1 MWFVSPLAL
10 VSLSSCCPSKH
21 ALLVPKEEDCIE
33 WFKNAGFKDVKL
45 KRIGPKWYHGGFK
58 VRHGQV
64 HPSVHISLW
73 LFAVQ
78 LQHHARHRLPTFQ
91 LIFVHVIES
100 LVFVPFYDDQL
111 LAFMV
116 LILIW
121 LCELFTLISVRTPIS
136 IKFFPRFFLL
146 YFLVFHIYFFFYSYG
161 FSYLAL
167 STTAAFMQHLILYF
181 WNRFEVRNDKG
192 WKELQSGK
200 RPFLTG

>member
-10 VSLSSCCPSKH
+10 VSLSSCCPSKQLLRRDNFQSFQH

-91 LIFVHVIES
+91 LIFVH
-100 LVFVPFYDDQL
+100 FYDDQL

-121 LCELFTLISVRTPIS
+121 LCELFTLI
-136 IKFFPRFFLL
+136 RFFI
-146 YFLVFHIYFFFYSYG
+146 FGSIYYSSFYAT
-161 FSYLAL
+161 SYL
-167 STTAAFMQHLILYF
+167 ILLESF
-181 WNRFEVRNDKG
+181 
-192 WKELQSGK
+192 
-200 RPFLTG
+200 